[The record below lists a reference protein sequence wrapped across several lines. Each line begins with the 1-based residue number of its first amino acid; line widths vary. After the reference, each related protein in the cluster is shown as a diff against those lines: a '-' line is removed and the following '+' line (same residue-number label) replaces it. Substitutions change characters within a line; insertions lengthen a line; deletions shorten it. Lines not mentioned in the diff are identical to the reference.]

1 VPLES
6 LTPRLNFYGR
16 KTDFETV
23 ILIHFFIRQ
32 TLEVL
37 VEGAHSRLCQCTL
50 STDRHA
56 KSILYLAHS
65 LTDGQ
70 TTLPNHWHAVD
81 GQTILPNHWR
91 SKTDRQLLCP
101 TLARSKTDRQ
111 SAKNDGGDGDR
122 RPLQT
127 TPNSS

>member
-1 VPLES
+1 MVPLES

-56 KSILYLAHS
+56 KSIPSTLVDGRTDNSSKSLARRRRTDNFAKS
-65 LTDGQ
+65 LA
-70 TTLPNHWHAVD
+70 LED
-81 GQTILPNHWR
+81 GQTIIMPN
-91 SKTDRQLLCP
+91 TG
-101 TLARSKTDRQ
+101 TLE
-111 SAKNDGGDGDR
+111 DG
-122 RPLQT
+122 QT
-127 TPNSS
+127 ICQK